1 MVVWQWEKEEEQCSD
16 RDILNQDGELSTESD
31 LDEEPPTFSTC
42 TFKCIGATRSA
53 SYQEALKEAHQL
65 MHNGVTVPVKV
76 VPEPTNPYDSHA
88 VAFQC
93 YLQQKWCTIGYVVR
107 EVCDSLLDALASN
120 RITSTN
126 FAWVK
131 YKVIRTTGPG
141 YYAAIDI
148 TCRGKWSPVV
158 TRSANTMY

>member
-1 MVVWQWEKEEEQCSD
+1 MVVWQWEEKEEEQCSD

-88 VAFQC
+88 VAFKC

-120 RITSTN
+120 S
-126 FAWVK
+126 
-131 YKVIRTTGPG
+131 
-141 YYAAIDI
+141 
-148 TCRGKWSPVV
+148 
-158 TRSANTMY
+158 